1 MKGVPG
7 GHPAADT
14 QPVHMLTVGDLRLYP
29 LGFGH
34 REVDD
39 VLEPAH
45 EDHPAEVRVLVRGG
59 TAAVVAAGR
68 PNTFNAALVSLQ
80 HATTT

>member
-45 EDHPAEVRVLVRGG
+45 EDHPAEVRVRVRGD
-59 TAAVVAAGR
+59 TAAVVTTGR
-68 PNTFNAALVSLQ
+68 SNTFTAALFSLQ